1 MQNQIQLQNKIN
13 NRYSYNNYS
22 NIDPSCQI
30 EISYDNWYQ
39 NKYHDE
45 IRKLQYGDD
54 LRHQIEEN
62 RLRKLYEKRKKK
74 EEDLLEELRI
84 QKEREILDEKA
95 KIEEQKRREELLL
108 RKNENE
114 RIINSYSVM
123 SKPRSTKPKS
133 KIIIHINE
141 PKPIVKSYAE
151 QKLSERQESIN
162 KFNDEMLNAIN
173 KMSNEYNKNI
183 NKLNNEINKIRCDNN
198 YFNDDLGKG
207 IRDLNEALEM
217 KKQLEI
223 KHKNY
228 FYKILIDKNTK
239 KKELN
244 DFYKVDKV
252 PYFERK
258 IKSGKNYNLPPI
270 LLDYKVSSNDNYV
283 RPLKQY
289 GWYF

>member
-1 MQNQIQLQNKIN
+1 MQYNIQLSNQIN
-13 NRYSYNNYS
+13 NRYSNINYS

-123 SKPRSTKPKS
+123 SKPRSTKPKN
-133 KIIIHINE
+133 KIIININE
-141 PKPIVKSYAE
+141 PRPIVKSYAE

-173 KMSNEYNKNI
+173 KMSSEYNNNI

-198 YFNDDLGKG
+198 YYNDDLGKG

-217 KKQLEI
+217 KKQLET
-223 KHKNY
+223 KQKNY
-228 FYKILIDKNTK
+228 FYKILVDKNTK
-239 KKELN
+239 KQELN
-244 DFYKVDKV
+244 EFYKVNKV

-258 IKSGKNYNLPPI
+258 IKSGKSYNLPPI
-270 LLDYKVSSNDNYV
+270 LLEHYISSNNNYV
-283 RPLKQY
+283 KPLKQY

>member
-1 MQNQIQLQNKIN
+1 M
-13 NRYSYNNYS
+13 
-22 NIDPSCQI
+22 
-30 EISYDNWYQ
+30 
-39 NKYHDE
+39 
-45 IRKLQYGDD
+45 RKL
-54 LRHQIEEN
+54 N
-62 RLRKLYEKRKKK
+62 EKRKKK

-84 QKEREILDEKA
+84 QKEREILDQKA
-95 KIEEQKRREELLL
+95 KIEEEKRREELLL
-108 RKNENE
+108 RKIENE

-123 SKPRSTKPKS
+123 SKPRSTKPKN
-133 KIIIHINE
+133 KIIININE

-173 KMSNEYNKNI
+173 KMSNEYKNNI

-198 YFNDDLGKG
+198 YYNNDLGKG

>member
-1 MQNQIQLQNKIN
+1 MQYNIQLSNQIN
-13 NRYSYNNYS
+13 NRYSNNNYS

-123 SKPRSTKPKS
+123 SKPRSTKPKN
-133 KIIIHINE
+133 KIIININE
-141 PKPIVKSYAE
+141 PRPIVKSYAE

-173 KMSNEYNKNI
+173 KMSSEYNNNI

-198 YFNDDLGKG
+198 YYNDDLGKG

-223 KHKNY
+223 KQKNY

-270 LLDYKVSSNDNYV
+270 LLDYKVSSNENYV